1 MQGWPLSSDLLK
13 EGIALQPAL
22 AAAPVDRRSVV
33 SLFSRLRTAD
43 GQSNP
48 LPLYAELRA
57 MGDIVPAPWGGH
69 LVTSFGLSHQL
80 LRSRSWRVPDRGWR
94 ARQVDAARW
103 SANASRQMGGT
114 MPMLNPPH
122 HTRVRRLV
130 GNVFDRNSLTG
141 MRTSVE
147 QTTDRLLD
155 RFEEELRH
163 GPADFCALVSEELPV
178 ITIGEWLQIPPA
190 DYALLR
196 SLTHDQV
203 YTQELFPTPSQ
214 LSLSD
219 ESSRQLHEYFT
230 SLVNERR
237 RNPGDDPVS
246 LWLRAWDM
254 QEPDREAADKD
265 VYFLTLFMVLAALET
280 TAHVLSGMVR
290 LLLEHPRQLN
300 WLRVHPEQIPDAIEE
315 TLRHDPPIHMISRVA
330 PEDTELAG
338 VTVRK
343 NEMVQ
348 IMVGAAHHDPDHF
361 ASPGVFDISRRAS
374 HLSFGGGIHY
384 CLGNALAR
392 LEAECL
398 LTGLLER
405 LPGLRISA
413 PPVWEPRVAFR
424 RLITLPVVRV

>member
-48 LPLYAELRA
+48 LPLYAKLRA

-103 SANASRQMGGT
+103 SASASRQMGGT
-114 MPMLNPPH
+114 MPMLNQPH

-130 GNVFDRNSLTG
+130 GNVFDRRSLAE

-163 GPADFCALVSEELPV
+163 GPADFCARVSEELPV

-230 SLVNERR
+230 SLVKERR

-246 LWLRAWDM
+246 SWLRAWDM
-254 QEPDREAADKD
+254 QEPDREAADED

-280 TAHVLSGMVR
+280 TAHVLSSMVR

-361 ASPGVFDISRRAS
+361 ASPEVFDISRRAS

-398 LTGLLER
+398 LTALLER

>member
-1 MQGWPLSSDLLK
+1 M
-13 EGIALQPAL
+13 QPAL

-33 SLFSRLRTAD
+33 SLFSRLRTAE

-69 LVTSFGLSHQL
+69 LVTSFGLCHQL

-94 ARQVDAARW
+94 ARQVDATRW
-103 SANASRQMGGT
+103 SASASRQMGGT

-130 GNVFDRNSLTG
+130 GNVFDRNAVAG
-141 MRTSVE
+141 MRASVE
-147 QTTDRLLD
+147 QTTNRLLD
-155 RFEEELRH
+155 RFEEELTQ
-163 GPADFCALVSEELPV
+163 GTADFCALVSEELPV
-178 ITIGEWLQIPPA
+178 ITIGEWLQIPPN

-196 SLTHDQV
+196 ALTHDQV

-214 LSLSD
+214 LTLSD
-219 ESSRQLHEYFT
+219 ESTRQLHEYFT
-230 SLVNERR
+230 NLVNERR

-246 LWLRAWDM
+246 SWLRAWDM

-280 TAHVLSGMVR
+280 TAHVLSSMVR

-330 PEDTELAG
+330 SEDTELAG

-361 ASPGVFDISRRAS
+361 ASPEVFDISRRAS

-398 LTGLLER
+398 LTALLER

-413 PPVWEPRVAFR
+413 PPLWEPRVAFR
-424 RLITLPVVRV
+424 RLITLPVVRG

>member
-1 MQGWPLSSDLLK
+1 NRDK
-13 EGIALQPAL
+13 HKKN
-22 AAAPVDRRSVV
+22 
-33 SLFSRLRTAD
+33 T
-43 GQSNP
+43 NP
-48 LPLYAELRA
+48 LHNSIKEK
-57 MGDIVPAPWGGH
+57 H
-69 LVTSFGLSHQL
+69 TQ
-80 LRSRSWRVPDRGWR
+80 
-94 ARQVDAARW
+94 
-103 SANASRQMGGT
+103 GT
-114 MPMLNPPH
+114 
-122 HTRVRRLV
+122 
-130 GNVFDRNSLTG
+130 
-141 MRTSVE
+141 
-147 QTTDRLLD
+147 
-155 RFEEELRH
+155 
-163 GPADFCALVSEELPV
+163 ADFCALVSEELPV

-196 SLTHDQV
+196 ALTHDQV

-214 LSLSD
+214 LALSD
-219 ESSRQLHEYFT
+219 ESTRQLHEYFT
-230 SLVNERR
+230 NLVNERR

-246 LWLRAWDM
+246 SWLRAWDM

-280 TAHVLSGMVR
+280 TAHVLSSMVR

-330 PEDTELAG
+330 SEDTELAG

-361 ASPGVFDISRRAS
+361 ASPEVFDISRRAS

-398 LTGLLER
+398 LTALLER

-413 PPVWEPRVAFR
+413 PPLWEPRVAFR
-424 RLITLPVVRV
+424 RLITLPVVRG

>member
-1 MQGWPLSSDLLK
+1 
-13 EGIALQPAL
+13 
-22 AAAPVDRRSVV
+22 
-33 SLFSRLRTAD
+33 
-43 GQSNP
+43 
-48 LPLYAELRA
+48 
-57 MGDIVPAPWGGH
+57 
-69 LVTSFGLSHQL
+69 
-80 LRSRSWRVPDRGWR
+80 
-94 ARQVDAARW
+94 
-103 SANASRQMGGT
+103 
-114 MPMLNPPH
+114 MPMLNQPH

-130 GNVFDRNSLTG
+130 GNVFDRRSLAE

-163 GPADFCALVSEELPV
+163 GPADFCARVSEELPV

-230 SLVNERR
+230 SLVKERR

-246 LWLRAWDM
+246 SWLRAWDM
-254 QEPDREAADKD
+254 QEPDREAADED

-280 TAHVLSGMVR
+280 TAHVLSSMVR

-361 ASPGVFDISRRAS
+361 ASPEVFDISRRAS

-398 LTGLLER
+398 LTALLER